1 MKDPKLDEE
10 DEDLLKRLLLQSLQS
25 KDIAEEKMAFSEK
38 RKPLFR
44 GR

>member
-1 MKDPKLDEE
+1 M
-10 DEDLLKRLLLQSLQS
+10 RWRIQS

-44 GR
+44 DRWKITGS